1 MIGCLTAPFR
11 ALGCL
16 VVVGALALGWLY
28 RDQVVRTARGWLD
41 RAEAPAAV
49 ATSSGRSGARALA
62 SAKSKVDSL
71 NGWGADSVV
80 LTPSELASLVGD
92 GMDAEV
98 RRQLD
103 SLRVDPLDG
112 EIRIRAR
119 LRTGRLPSDVVGPLA
134 IALRESEPIEAIGPI
149 RVLRPTVGQWDV
161 RSIRI
166 RELPLPADLVP
177 RVVGRVLGD
186 PEQET
191 VPLRVPPGVRA
202 IRAAS
207 GTRRIFV
214 PKRRVRVSHHRVC
227 KLAWSW
233 HFHVCIGWQQS
244 RHLRKR
250 SASLLGIG

>member
-16 VVVGALALGWLY
+16 VVVGGLALGWLY
-28 RDQVVRTARGWLD
+28 RDQVVRTARGWLE
-41 RAEAPAAV
+41 RSEAPAV
-49 ATSSGRSGARALA
+49 AALPGRPGARALA

-103 SLRVDPLDG
+103 SLRVEPLNG
-112 EIRIRAR
+112 ELRVRAR

-134 IALRESEPIEAIGPI
+134 IALRESEPIEAIGPL
-149 RVLRPTVGQWDV
+149 RVLRPSVGEWDV

-166 RELPLPADLVP
+166 RDLPLPADVVH
-177 RVVGRVLGD
+177 RVVAKVLGN
-186 PEQET
+186 PEQES
-191 VPLRVPPGVRA
+191 VPIRVPSGVRA
-202 IRAAS
+202 IRLTP
-207 GTRRIFV
+207 GTAI
-214 PKRRVRVSHHRVC
+214 
-227 KLAWSW
+227 LYGA
-233 HFHVCIGWQQS
+233 
-244 RHLRKR
+244 KR
-250 SASLLGIG
+250 S

>member
-1 MIGCLTAPFR
+1 VIGCLTAPFR

-16 VVVGALALGWLY
+16 VVVGGLALGWLY

-49 ATSSGRSGARALA
+49 AASSGRPGARALA

-103 SLRVDPLDG
+103 SLRVEPLDG
-112 EIRIRAR
+112 ELRIQAR

-134 IALRESEPIEAIGPI
+134 IALRETEPIEAIGPL

-186 PEQET
+186 PGQET
-191 VPLRVPPGVRA
+191 VPVRLPPGIRA
-202 IRAAS
+202 IRLAPGAAILY
-207 GTRRIFV
+207 G
-214 PKRRVRVSHHRVC
+214 
-227 KLAWSW
+227 A
-233 HFHVCIGWQQS
+233 
-244 RHLRKR
+244 KR
-250 SASLLGIG
+250 S

>member
-28 RDQVVRTARGWLD
+28 RDQVARTARGWID
-41 RAEAPAAV
+41 RSNAPVV
-49 ATSSGRSGARALA
+49 ATSSGRPGSKALA

-103 SLRVDPLDG
+103 SLRVEPLDG
-112 EIRIRAR
+112 ELRVRAR
-119 LRTGRLPSDVVGPLA
+119 LRTGRLPSDVLGPLA
-134 IALRESEPIEAIGPI
+134 IALRESEPVEATGPL
-149 RVLRPTVGQWDV
+149 RVVRPTVGQWDV

-186 PEQET
+186 RQQET
-191 VPLRVPPGVRA
+191 IPVRIPSGVRA
-202 IRAAS
+202 IRLAPGAAILY
-207 GTRRIFV
+207 GAKG
-214 PKRRVRVSHHRVC
+214 P
-227 KLAWSW
+227 
-233 HFHVCIGWQQS
+233 
-244 RHLRKR
+244 
-250 SASLLGIG
+250 